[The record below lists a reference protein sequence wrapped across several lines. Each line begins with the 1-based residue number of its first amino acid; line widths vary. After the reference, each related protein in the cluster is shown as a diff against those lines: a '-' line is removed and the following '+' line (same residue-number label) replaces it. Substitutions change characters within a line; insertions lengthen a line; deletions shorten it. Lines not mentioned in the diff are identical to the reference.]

1 MTYTTELVSTCT
13 VTQPTPKYKY
23 IKLSIS
29 TDHSINDLWISD
41 VRPWI

>member
-1 MTYTTELVSTCT
+1 MTHTTELISTCT
-13 VTQPTPKYKY
+13 VTQPTPKH

-29 TDHSINDLWISD
+29 TDHNINDLWISD